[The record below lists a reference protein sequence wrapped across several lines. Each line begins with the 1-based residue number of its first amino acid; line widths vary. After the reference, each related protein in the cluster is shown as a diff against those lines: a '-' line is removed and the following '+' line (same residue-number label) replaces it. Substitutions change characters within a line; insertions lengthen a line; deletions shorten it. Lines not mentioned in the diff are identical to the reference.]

1 MHKTSNGINYH
12 MSVQI
17 NGTISKAT
25 YV

>member
-1 MHKTSNGINYH
+1 MHKTSNGINEH

-17 NGTISKAT
+17 NGTISKAI

>member
-1 MHKTSNGINYH
+1 MHKTSNGINDH

-17 NGTISKAT
+17 NGTISKAI